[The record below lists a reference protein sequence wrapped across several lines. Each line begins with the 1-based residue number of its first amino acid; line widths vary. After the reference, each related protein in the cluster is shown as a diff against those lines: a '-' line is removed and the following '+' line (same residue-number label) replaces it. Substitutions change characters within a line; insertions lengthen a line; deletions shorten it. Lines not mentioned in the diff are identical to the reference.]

1 MRRKRGFE
9 WHVDKAAA
17 NERKHGI
24 SFEEATEVFADYY
37 ASTFADPYH
46 SIDED
51 RFIIFGRS
59 HRDRYLVV
67 SFTERDDR
75 IRIISAR
82 PMTRRER
89 RAYEHQ
95 ER

>member
-1 MRRKRGFE
+1 MDFE
-9 WHVDKAAA
+9 WHLSKAAE
-17 NERKHGI
+17 NERKHRV
-24 SFEEATEVFADYY
+24 SFEEAMEVFADYHS
-37 ASTFADPYH
+37 STVADPDHYF
-46 SIDED
+46 EEE
-51 RFIIFGRS
+51 RFVIFGRS
-59 HRDRYLVV
+59 RQNRFLVV

-95 ER
+95 KG